1 MDGVLKYLIGR
12 RDHLTKVIPL
22 YESRTLGTH
31 DGPRD
36 TTEETLAECNAH
48 LHEVEALIA
57 KHERGNA

>member
-22 YESRTLGTH
+22 YETRKLGTH
-31 DGPRD
+31 TGDRD
-36 TTEETLAECNAH
+36 TTEETLAECHVH

-57 KHERGNA
+57 KHEGGNA